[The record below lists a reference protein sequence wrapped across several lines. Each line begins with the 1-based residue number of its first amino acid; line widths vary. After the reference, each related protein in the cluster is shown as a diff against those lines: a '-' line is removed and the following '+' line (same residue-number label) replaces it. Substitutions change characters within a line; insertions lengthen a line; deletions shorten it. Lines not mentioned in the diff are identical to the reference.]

1 MIRRGMNAPQPLTLE
16 DRLRIACASW
26 CAANDAKPGRLG
38 RLAINDGG
46 FFTRLENNPG
56 ASTTTTTLTRFAEFL
71 ADPANWP
78 DGLVA
83 EEAQALAHVVGV
95 SGQAGARAEGRA
107 KEVSPR
113 STAIPAARMHDEGS
127 AAA

>member
-95 SGQAGARAEGRA
+95 SGPATPL
-107 KEVSPR
+107 SPCK
-113 STAIPAARMHDEGS
+113 STDDTPTQRDAA
-127 AAA
+127 

>member
-1 MIRRGMNAPQPLTLE
+1 MIRRDMQAPHPMSLD
-16 DRLRIACASW
+16 DRLRQASAAW
-26 CAANDAKPGRLG
+26 CSANEAKPGRLG

-56 ASTTTTTLTRFAEFL
+56 ASTTTATLTRFAEFL

-78 DGLVA
+78 DSVVA
-83 EEAQALAHVVGV
+83 DEAKALAHVVGV
-95 SGQAGARAEGRA
+95 SVPEAHAAEGRLS
-107 KEVSPR
+107 EVSPR
-113 STAIPAARMHDEGS
+113 S

>member
-1 MIRRGMNAPQPLTLE
+1 MIRLGMNAPHPMSLD
-16 DRLRIACASW
+16 DRLRQASAAW
-26 CAANDAKPGRLG
+26 CSANEAKPGRLG

-56 ASTTTTTLTRFAEFL
+56 ASTTTATLTRFAEFL

-78 DGLVA
+78 DGVVA
-83 EEAQALAHVVGV
+83 DEAKALAHVVGV
-95 SGQAGARAEGRA
+95 SVPEGDAAEGRMG
-107 KEVSPR
+107 EVSPR
-113 STAIPAARMHDEGS
+113 S